1 MDWFLYDNGLRHERV
16 KNTYGELLLS
26 VYNLPLSLRHSRV
39 HISEQTYEF
48 VKNDY
53 EFEDGKGGERNSYL
67 QENNIITYLVIGKR
81 KFETKGVL
89 KEKVVSLVDF

>member
-1 MDWFLYDNGLRHERV
+1 MKELR
-16 KNTYGELLLS
+16 TPMGELLLL
-26 VYNLPLSLRHSRV
+26 VYNLPLSLLLSRV

-81 KFETKGVL
+81 KMETKGVL